1 MNGLP
6 PSGCIY
12 HANLRRAASANFF
25 AFLSIEAVITCIPR
39 PRRHVNRW
47 IQARDAESLVNS
59 AYTGQIIL
67 TRLPVALENSFRFR
81 INEFARLLRNVNS
94 SCYKR

>member
-25 AFLSIEAVITCIPR
+25 AFLSIEAVITCIPC
-39 PRRHVNRW
+39 PRRHVNSW
-47 IQARDAESLVNS
+47 ILQARDLEPLVNS
-59 AYTGQIIL
+59 VYTGQIIL
-67 TRLPVALENSFRFR
+67 TRLPVTGGSKSRTAL
-81 INEFARLLRNVNS
+81 
-94 SCYKR
+94 